1 MKKVVFYMLISICL
15 FSCKPEEAVVSTGNI
30 YGVVTDKE
38 TSEPMRATG
47 VELYHLGSLLLKT
60 VTYDDGHY
68 EFEDLE
74 AGEYELKV
82 VATGYEDAAYNV
94 IVESGRT
101 ARADMQLEKEYTGI
115 IVRTLDVEDRHIFK
129 GEYTITT
136 EINYSSAKPEETGF
150 LFSSSKDNI
159 LNGEQIKAEFSSG
172 SFWAEKILPMG
183 VWYFQAYVKNGYG
196 TEYGE
201 VRKVEMSG
209 LPIVTTLDAT
219 NITDKTATL
228 NGVIGYEGDPEYYEK
243 GFVFSSV
250 FPNPTVDD
258 PSDATTKISVP
269 GASREFSANISGL
282 TTNTYYARAYATNID
297 GTEYGKSVF
306 FYVGNYIVL
315 SDINLMVL
323 RYDLSAGAS
332 WSDAQ
337 ALCESST
344 IGGFTDW
351 RLPTIGELGAL
362 YPKKIL
368 LNMMSGKYWT
378 SELAA
383 SYTGGKDYYYVKYSD
398 DKVLVDEAYYD
409 NSLRVRAV
417 RTMY

>member
-1 MKKVVFYMLISICL
+1 MLISICL

-30 YGVVTDKE
+30 YGVVTVKE

-136 EINYSSAKPEETGF
+136 GIDYSIVKPEETGF

-183 VWYFQAYVKNGYG
+183 VWYFQAYVKNSLG

-258 PSDATTKISVP
+258 PSDATTKISVS
-269 GASREFSANISGL
+269 GTSREFSANISGL

-351 RLPTIGELGAL
+351 RLPTIGELKAL
-362 YPKKIL
+362 YLKRDML
-368 LNMMSGKYWT
+368 DMSLGYYWT
-378 SELAA
+378 SELAT
-383 SYTGGKDYYYVKYSD
+383 SYSGGGKGYYYVKYSD
-398 DKVLVDEAYYD
+398 GKVLVDEAYYD

>member
-1 MKKVVFYMLISICL
+1 MLISICL

-30 YGVVTDKE
+30 YGVVTVKE
-38 TSEPMRATG
+38 TAEPMRATG

-82 VATGYEDAAYNV
+82 VATGYKDATYNV

-129 GEYTITT
+129 GEYTIID
-136 EINYSSAKPEETGF
+136 ELNYSIAKPEETGF

-228 NGVIGYEGDPEYYEK
+228 NGVIGYEGNPAYYEK

-258 PSDATTKISVP
+258 PSDATTKISVS
-269 GASREFSANISGL
+269 GTSRDFSANISGL

-297 GTEYGKSVF
+297 GTEYGKSVV
-306 FYVGNYIVL
+306 FYVGDYIVL
-315 SDINLMVL
+315 SDINLMVH
-323 RYDLSAGAS
+323 RYDLSAGTS

-351 RLPTIGELGAL
+351 RLPTIGELKAL
-362 YPKKIL
+362 YPKRIS
-368 LNMMSGKYWT
+368 LNMVLGDYWS
-378 SELAA
+378 SEVG
-383 SYTGGKDYYYVKYSD
+383 SYYNDYYYANYSN
-398 DKVLVDEAYYD
+398 
-409 NSLRVRAV
+409 NSVSISHTRSSSSFRVRAV
-417 RTMY
+417 RTMQ

>member
-1 MKKVVFYMLISICL
+1 MKKVVFCILISIFL
-15 FSCKPEEAVVSTGNI
+15 FSCKPEEVVVPTGSI
-30 YGVVTDKE
+30 YGVITVKE
-38 TSEPMRATG
+38 TAQPMRATG

-82 VATGYEDAAYNV
+82 VATGYKDATYNV

-115 IVRTLDVEDRHIFK
+115 IVRTLDVEDRHIFI

-136 EINYSSAKPEETGF
+136 ENSPAKPKETGF

-172 SFWAEKILPMG
+172 SFWAEKILPLG

-269 GASREFSANISGL
+269 GTSREFSANISGL
-282 TTNTYYARAYATNID
+282 TTNTYYVRAYATNID

-306 FYVGNYIVL
+306 FYVGDYIVL
-315 SDINLMVL
+315 SDINLMVH
-323 RYDLSAGAS
+323 RYDLSAGTS
-332 WSDAQ
+332 WSKAQ
-337 ALCESST
+337 TLCESST

-351 RLPTIGELGAL
+351 RLPTRGELRAL
-362 YPKKIL
+362 YPKRIS
-368 LNMMSGKYWT
+368 LNMVLREYWS
-378 SELAA
+378 SEEY
-383 SYTGGKDYYYVKYSD
+383 SYNNYYYANYSD
-398 DKVLVDEAYYD
+398 YGVSMSHERASSSY
-409 NSLRVRAV
+409 RVRAV

>member
-30 YGVVTDKE
+30 YGVVTVKE
-38 TSEPMRATG
+38 TAEPMRATG

-82 VATGYEDAAYNV
+82 VATGYKDATYNV

-115 IVRTLDVEDRHIFK
+115 IVRTLDVEDRHIFI
-129 GEYTITT
+129 GEYTIT
-136 EINYSSAKPEETGF
+136 EELNYSIAKPEETGF

-172 SFWAEKILPMG
+172 IFWVEKILPMG

-269 GASREFSANISGL
+269 GTNMEFSANISGL
-282 TTNTYYARAYATNID
+282 TTNTYYVRAYATNID

-306 FYVGNYIVL
+306 FYVGDYIVL
-315 SDINLMVL
+315 SDINLMVH
-323 RYDLSAGAS
+323 RYDLSAGTS
-332 WSDAQ
+332 WSKAQ
-337 ALCESST
+337 TLCESST

-351 RLPTIGELGAL
+351 RLPTRGELRAL
-362 YPKKIL
+362 YPKRIS
-368 LNMMSGKYWT
+368 LNMVLGEYWS
-378 SELAA
+378 SEVN
-383 SYTGGKDYYYVKYSD
+383 SYYYDYYYANYSD
-398 DKVLVDEAYYD
+398 YGVLIDHEDASSSY
-409 NSLRVRAV
+409 RVRAV
-417 RTMY
+417 RTMQ

>member
-30 YGVVTDKE
+30 YGVVTVKE
-38 TSEPMRATG
+38 TAEPMRATG

-82 VATGYEDAAYNV
+82 VATGYKDATYNV

-115 IVRTLDVEDRHIFK
+115 IVRTLDVEDRHIFI

-136 EINYSSAKPEETGF
+136 NYSSAKPEETGF

-172 SFWAEKILPMG
+172 SFWAEKILPLG

-258 PSDATTKISVP
+258 PSDATTKISVS
-269 GASREFSANISGL
+269 GTSREFSANISGL

-306 FYVGNYIVL
+306 FYVGDYIVL
-315 SDINLMVL
+315 SDINLMVH

-351 RLPTIGELGAL
+351 RLPTIGELKAL
-362 YPKKIL
+362 YPKRIS
-368 LNMMSGKYWT
+368 LNMVLGGYW
-378 SELAA
+378 S
-383 SYTGGKDYYYVKYSD
+383 SYSYNYDCYYANYSD
-398 DKVLVDEAYYD
+398 YRVSISYAGAS
-409 NSLRVRAV
+409 NSFRVRAV

>member
-30 YGVVTDKE
+30 YGVVTVKE
-38 TSEPMRATG
+38 TAEPMRATG

-82 VATGYEDAAYNV
+82 VATGYKDATYNV

-136 EINYSSAKPEETGF
+136 EINYSIAKPEETGF

-201 VRKVEMSG
+201 VRKVEMNG

-219 NITDKTATL
+219 NITVKTATL
-228 NGVIGYEGDPEYYEK
+228 NGVIGYEGNPAYYEK

-258 PSDATTKISVP
+258 PSDATTKISVS
-269 GASREFSANISGL
+269 GTSREFSANISGL

-297 GTEYGKSVF
+297 GTEYGKSVV
-306 FYVGNYIVL
+306 FYVGGYIVL
-315 SDINLMVL
+315 SDINLMVQE
-323 RYDLSAGAS
+323 YDLSAGAS
-332 WSDAQ
+332 WSNAQ
-337 ALCESST
+337 ALCKSST

-351 RLPTIGELGAL
+351 RLPTTGELEAL
-362 YPKKIL
+362 YPKRIS
-368 LNMMSGKYWT
+368 LNMVLGNYWS
-378 SELAA
+378 SEVAY
-383 SYTGGKDYYYVKYSD
+383 SYYNDYYYANYSD
-398 DKVLVDEAYYD
+398 
-409 NSLRVRAV
+409 NSVSISYARSSNSFRVRAV
-417 RTMY
+417 RTMQ